1 MTPKTHPSAD
11 RIRHT
16 MFAILKKAAF
26 AAILLC
32 VAGVANTRAQ
42 SYFTGSFQAVFT
54 QPEDGEE
61 TVVQIYTSP
70 RRMLL
75 TGLGDVASSRHRS
88 MPGMDSGKILLRM
101 DQQDMI
107 FLSDEPTA
115 LRMQMQELNAAMN
128 LMAGMQGREPA
139 PPQANISVTETEETR
154 RFDGYEAV
162 KWVVLNQDDDSY
174 FHIWVSED
182 FKVNTA
188 MISEAWR
195 GMTATSGLSPLADI
209 LRDGQTPLMA
219 EAFSPDGKLVMKAEL
234 SNITAG
240 LPDGVMDIPAGTRL
254 VSLQD
259 MVLEQMRQQ

>member
-1 MTPKTHPSAD
+1 MKSHPSAGG
-11 RIRHT
+11 IRQT
-16 MFAILKKAAF
+16 LAASLRKT
-26 AAILLC
+26 ALLVVLLA
-32 VAGVANTRAQ
+32 VAGIANTQAQ

-61 TVVQIYTSP
+61 TVVQVYTSP
-70 RRMLL
+70 QRMLL

-128 LMAGMQGREPA
+128 LMAGMQGRQPA

-154 RFDGYEAV
+154 RFGRYDAV
-162 KWVVLNQDDDSY
+162 KWVVRNQDDGSY
-174 FHIWVSED
+174 FHIWVSDD
-182 FKVNTA
+182 FKVNTS

-209 LRDGQTPLMA
+209 LQGGQTPLMA
-219 EAFSPDGKLVMKAEL
+219 EAWSPEGTLVMKAEL
-234 SNITAG
+234 SNISSG

-259 MVLEQMRQQ
+259 MILEQMRQQ